1 MKRKWNWPIW
11 VGFIIAGSG
20 LCSYAFF
27 AQNLTENIALRARPE
42 QVLNAFDDLR
52 PPGSD

>member
-11 VGFIIAGSG
+11 LGFIIAVSG

-42 QVLNAFDDLR
+42 QVLNAFDR
-52 PPGSD
+52 SQAAGQ